1 MKERHGQQLTN
12 YLALDSQFLLCALS
26 ICQWYWACDGPTH
39 DLTGSLEMPPKLPKT
54 NKRLKQVYST
64 LFAVRL
70 QLDLYNTPI
79 HDPTGPIEMPNLQS
93 CRKYIKGSNRSAV
106 PSRQCELFLS
116 KWSHW
121 TINAIYHTSWNGY
134 KSTFREEVLCN
145 HHSLYP
151 CHGQQYQIFDK
162 SAVMI
167 WMLMMMT
174 TLMTITVITTTM
186 TATTTM
192 TLITTMWHQS
202 DQQNENENFEIDK
215 IDGVSGV
222 SVGWWWCWCW

>member
-1 MKERHGQQLTN
+1 MKERHDQQLTN

-26 ICQWYWACDGPTH
+26 ICQWYRACDGPTH

-134 KSTFREEVLCN
+134 KSTFREEVLCH
-145 HHSLYP
+145 HHSHYP

-186 TATTTM
+186 TTTTIM

-202 DQQNENENFEIDK
+202 DQQEHSPKWEWKFWNWQN
-215 IDGVSGV
+215 
-222 SVGWWWCWCW
+222 WWC

>member
-1 MKERHGQQLTN
+1 MKLNERETWSAAKKLFGTFT
-12 YLALDSQFLLCALS
+12 FLLCALS
-26 ICQWYWACDGPTH
+26 ICQWFQWACDGPTH
-39 DLTGSLEMPPKLPKT
+39 DLTWSLEMPPKLPKK

-79 HDPTGPIEMPNLQS
+79 HDSTGPIEMPNLQS

-121 TINAIYHTSWNGY
+121 TINAMYHTSWNGY
-134 KSTFREEVLCN
+134 KSTFKEVLCH
-145 HHSLYP
+145 HHSRYP
-151 CHGQQYQIFDK
+151 YHGQQYQIFDK

-186 TATTTM
+186 TTTTIM
-192 TLITTMWHQS
+192 TMITTMWHQS
-202 DQQNENENFEIDK
+202 DQQEHSPKWEWKFWNWQN
-215 IDGVSGV
+215 
-222 SVGWWWCWCW
+222 WWC